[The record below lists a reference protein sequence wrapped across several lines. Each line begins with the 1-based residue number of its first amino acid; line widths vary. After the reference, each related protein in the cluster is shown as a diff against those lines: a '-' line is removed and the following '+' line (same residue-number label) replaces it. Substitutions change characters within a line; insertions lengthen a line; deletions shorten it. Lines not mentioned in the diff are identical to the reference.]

1 MSILKEFKNFAVKG
15 NMIDIAIGVI
25 MGTAFNKVVDVM
37 VKNVIMP
44 PFKLVLGHIDLED
57 IKWVLAEA
65 VYGEDGALVNPELAI
80 GFGMLIEVT
89 INFLILGLSM
99 FAVVKVMN
107 KLNKRSADEKDKT
120 VPMSKEIELMTNMN
134 KLLEEQNQLLDKK
147 SA

>member
-1 MSILKEFKNFAVKG
+1 MSIIKEFKNFAVKG

-65 VYGEDGALVNPELAI
+65 VYADDGTVINPELAI

-89 INFLILGLSM
+89 INFLILGMSM

-107 KLNKRSADEKDKT
+107 KLNKRSADEKDKEI
-120 VPMSKEIELMTNMN
+120 PMSKEVELMTNMN
-134 KLLEEQNQLLDKK
+134 KLLEEQNQMLQKK

>member
-1 MSILKEFKNFAVKG
+1 MSIIKEFKNFAVKG

-65 VYGEDGALVNPELAI
+65 VYADDGTVINPELAI

-89 INFLILGLSM
+89 INFLILGMSM

-107 KLNKRSADEKDKT
+107 KLNKRSADEKDKE
-120 VPMSKEIELMTNMN
+120 VPMSKEVELMTNMN
-134 KLLEEQNQLLDKK
+134 KLLEEQNQMLQKK